1 MLPVTKTRWLLLK
14 FNIII
19 TTIITTGGIITTTG
33 GIITTGT
40 GIIIIITITII
51 GNTPSIDGFAKP
63 RGGPQ
68 SIIAA
73 RRELHAAYGRCFDF
87 SVAAPRIWR

>member
-1 MLPVTKTRWLLLK
+1 MSGRSPMLPVTKTRWLSLK
-14 FNIII
+14 FNI
-19 TTIITTGGIITTTG
+19 TTTTTIIITTGGIITTTTG
-33 GIITTGT
+33 GIIITGT
-40 GIIIIITITII
+40 GIIITIIII

-73 RRELHAAYGRCFDF
+73 RRELHAA
-87 SVAAPRIWR
+87 